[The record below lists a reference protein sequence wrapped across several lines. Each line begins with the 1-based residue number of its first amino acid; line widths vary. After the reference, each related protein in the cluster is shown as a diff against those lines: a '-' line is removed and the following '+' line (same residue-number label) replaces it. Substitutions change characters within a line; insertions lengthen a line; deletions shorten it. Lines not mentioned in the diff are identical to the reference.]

1 MSLYETRPPT
11 SFSVPN
17 RPMFIKDRKDQTLF
31 FLFGPRFAGYLVPDA
46 QCERALRNAAARY
59 ESMQNSLAY
68 FTVPLGTIS
77 IFRLDSRYGS
87 FALTVL
93 TITLVV
99 AAAGNFLQRR
109 WCFREAVAGLRRV
122 EPLDTKGLWL
132 EIGLFSSVVIA
143 YCAYVVWRILQAF
156 QLH

>member
-1 MSLYETRPPT
+1 
-11 SFSVPN
+11 
-17 RPMFIKDRKDQTLF
+17 MFIKDRTGQTLF
-31 FLFGPRFAGYLVPDA
+31 FLLGPRFAGYLVPDA
-46 QCERALRNAAARY
+46 QCERALRDAAARY
-59 ESMQNSLAY
+59 GSMQNSLAY

-77 IFRLDSRYGS
+77 IFKLDSQYGS

-109 WCFREAVAGLRRV
+109 WCFREPVAGLRRV
-122 EPLDTKGLWL
+122 EPLDTKGRWRG
-132 EIGLFSSVVIA
+132 IALFSLLVFA